1 MQRSKDH
8 ECLLSFKFFHV
19 QTSTKGFHELFLIEV
34 LDVRWCDVHC
44 MNRSSSLQSPNCSQ
58 QYLCDISYWFS
69 GLIPVSL
76 LFSEVFASQVLK
88 YLLQF
93 SGEYFTFLSFF
104 VFSVAFFS
112 GCFPQHCIDIVLFL
126 HCSYSLE
133 IWFAHITVLS
143 SILRHFGSLCYI
155 PKDPSLFPVSY
166 FPLVLSVLRCLNAN
180 NVLDMTAYF

>member
-1 MQRSKDH
+1 MQTSKDH

-19 QTSTKGFHELFLIEV
+19 QTQKVFMNFFNRRFGHQVVWCTLYEQLKFTVVYNNIVLSNTYVISCIGFQVLFLF
-34 LDVRWCDVHC
+34 R
-44 MNRSSSLQSPNCSQ
+44 
-58 QYLCDISYWFS
+58 YYF
-69 GLIPVSL
+69 
-76 LFSEVFASQVLK
+76 LK

-93 SGEYFTFLSFF
+93 SGEYFTFFSFF
-104 VFSVAFFS
+104 VFSVAFFC

-126 HCSYSLE
+126 HCSYALE

-155 PKDPSLFPVSY
+155 PKDPSLFTVSY
-166 FPLVLSVLRCLNAN
+166 FPLVLSVLMCLNAN

>member
-1 MQRSKDH
+1 MNVYSV
-8 ECLLSFKFFHV
+8 LSFSMSKHQQKVFMNFFNRSFGHQVVWCTLYEQVKFTV
-19 QTSTKGFHELFLIEV
+19 VSKLFLVILMWYLV
-34 LDVRWCDVHC
+34 LVF
-44 MNRSSSLQSPNCSQ
+44 RSYSCFVTIFWS
-58 QYLCDISYWFS
+58 I
-69 GLIPVSL
+69 
-76 LFSEVFASQVLK
+76 ASQVLK

-104 VFSVAFFS
+104 VSSVAFFS

-155 PKDPSLFPVSY
+155 PKDPSLFTVSY
-166 FPLVLSVLRCLNAN
+166 FPLVLSVLMCLNAN